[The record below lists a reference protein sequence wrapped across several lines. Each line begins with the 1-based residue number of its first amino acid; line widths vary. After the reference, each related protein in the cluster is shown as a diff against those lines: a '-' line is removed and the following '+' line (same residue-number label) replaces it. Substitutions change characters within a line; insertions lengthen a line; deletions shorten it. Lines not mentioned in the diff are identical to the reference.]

1 MGLIIIAHTSDTK
14 EIASRGTRD
23 GRMSTNSNAS
33 TVICAHIFVH
43 PSPSH
48 IPCASRLPPS
58 QKSRRIFFNLF
69 ELAFALSLSSRMKCK
84 RILTHS
90 CKCQRPLVSACAGIV
105 VTNSHVDFGV
115 RFRLRRSHGPALSYT
130 IGRVWYKLVLA
141 FEPVDECDHVEE
153 IY

>member
-1 MGLIIIAHTSDTK
+1 M
-14 EIASRGTRD
+14 
-23 GRMSTNSNAS
+23 
-33 TVICAHIFVH
+33 
-43 PSPSH
+43 
-48 IPCASRLPPS
+48 
-58 QKSRRIFFNLF
+58 F

-84 RILTHS
+84 RVLTHS

-105 VTNSHVDFGV
+105 VTNSHVDFEV